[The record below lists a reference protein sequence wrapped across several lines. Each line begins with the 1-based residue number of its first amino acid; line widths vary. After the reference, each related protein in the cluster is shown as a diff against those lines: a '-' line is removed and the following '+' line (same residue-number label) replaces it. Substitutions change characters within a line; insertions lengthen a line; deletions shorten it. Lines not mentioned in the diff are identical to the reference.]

1 MTSWHLRAAHFE
13 HQHRFENLVDLHH
26 LTLRW
31 ANLFQVE
38 IHSQHPG
45 LKALKGIHHDL
56 WMLDLFPQPS
66 LESFL
71 IEHSSEAILPRLEKV
86 IWITQSWLMKHLFK
100 VLASNENALR
110 SALEQESWRLGK
122 EYATRRWGA
131 FITSRKKI
139 SLPEVALAFYNSP
152 FSHYPHS
159 DPFLV
164 ERSTHSQIFL
174 TRSHCP
180 HHSPFRGVLEVA
192 DELCS
197 LHAHGMRGFAFALH
211 PSLQIELPDPQRT
224 CIQRWH
230 LHEASE
236 SP

>member
-1 MTSWHLRAAHFE
+1 
-13 HQHRFENLVDLHH
+13 
-26 LTLRW
+26 
-31 ANLFQVE
+31 
-38 IHSQHPG
+38 
-45 LKALKGIHHDL
+45 
-56 WMLDLFPQPS
+56 MLDLLAHPQ

-71 IEHSSEAILPRLEKV
+71 IEHPCEEILPRLEKV
-86 IWITQSWLMKHLFK
+86 IWITQSWLVQHLFEA
-100 VLASNENALR
+100 LASDANSLR
-110 SALEQESWRLGK
+110 STLEQESWRLGK
-122 EYATRRWGA
+122 ECATRRWGP

-164 ERSTHSQIFL
+164 ERSTHSQAWL
-174 TRSHCP
+174 TRSYCP
-180 HHSPFRGVLEVA
+180 HLSPFRGVLEVA

-197 LHAHGMRGFAFALH
+197 LHTHGMRGFAFALQ
-211 PSLQIELPDPQRT
+211 PSLQMEHPHPKRT

-230 LHEASE
+230 LHEARE